1 VLDGPLGFDN
11 AVSIVS
17 ARTAHLKSA
26 VAGNAD
32 VLIAPDLESGNM
44 LAKQLEHLA
53 DAISGGVVLGG
64 RVPIVLANRG
74 DSVESRVASLVLSLL
89 VTRRSK

>member
-1 VLDGPLGFDN
+1 
-11 AVSIVS
+11 
-17 ARTAHLKSA
+17 
-26 VAGNAD
+26 
-32 VLIAPDLESGNM
+32 
-44 LAKQLEHLA
+44 
-53 DAISGGVVLGG
+53 VVLGA